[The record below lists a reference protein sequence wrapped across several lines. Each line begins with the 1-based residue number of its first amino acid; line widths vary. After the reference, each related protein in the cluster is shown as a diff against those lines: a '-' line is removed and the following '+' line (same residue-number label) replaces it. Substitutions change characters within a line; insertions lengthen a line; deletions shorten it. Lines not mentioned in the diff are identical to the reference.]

1 MDNPRYRSKISSAR
15 KIIYEKNRTV
25 NSKFVNDI
33 LKSQSLVPT
42 EVCSLLFSF
51 DAIKITLI
59 SQNAFSERLS
69 RFGFNFFSIFLV
81 DFMHEFELG
90 VWKKVFVHL
99 LRMLECVPGAINK
112 LDQRQASHSI
122 VYPYLMRDQSQDFA
136 TCRLSVEI
144 QSVDLQTMSLN

>member
-90 VWKKVFVHL
+90 VWKKVFIHL
-99 LRMLECVPGAINK
+99 LRILQCIPGAINE
-112 LDQRQASHSI
+112 LDKR
-122 VYPYLMRDQSQDFA
+122 
-136 TCRLSVEI
+136 
-144 QSVDLQTMSLN
+144 